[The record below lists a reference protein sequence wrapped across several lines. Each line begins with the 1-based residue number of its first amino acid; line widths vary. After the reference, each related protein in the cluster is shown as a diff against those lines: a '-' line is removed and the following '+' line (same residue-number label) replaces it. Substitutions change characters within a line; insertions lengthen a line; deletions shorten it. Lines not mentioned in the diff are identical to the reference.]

1 MAENDGTNI
10 SSTAGLPL
18 QRIAIII
25 AGQLRSS
32 NLTWER
38 TVQKPRMFGPGDP
51 PTPAHTIKEWLF
63 KVLISQGFAIDVFMY
78 LSSDYERGQNQ
89 SDWNGDPETYRPAPG
104 DLRACDL
111 YADPGIFNTSSTH
124 HFYCLVER
132 EVQLLDPFVAN
143 NPIWHG
149 YSYKSPVMREQA
161 LQQLYGHYRANLVAK
176 QFALTQSFDY
186 TYKVRLRPDGAL
198 TQPFPVISRHLT
210 FVVPPH
216 LSQWCAGLTKVVYHS
231 KVFEPRQRWEDMF
244 NFGRVEEMDHLLD
257 RYMDLIADFALNK
270 PMGSQENYLRELMK
284 IKYKTCLA
292 DAPSIWHVPVRE
304 LQRCQGWFGCVS
316 AKPRPL
322 DLRFDWKELSGKV
335 DLEKSATDSD
345 GNSTHPRR

>member
-1 MAENDGTNI
+1 
-10 SSTAGLPL
+10 
-18 QRIAIII
+18 
-25 AGQLRSS
+25 
-32 NLTWER
+32 
-38 TVQKPRMFGPGDP
+38 MFGGGDP

-78 LSSDYERGQNQ
+78 ISSDYEQGQTQ

-104 DLRACDL
+104 DVRACEL
-111 YADPGIFNTSSTH
+111 YADPAIFNASSAH

-132 EVQLLDPFVAN
+132 EVRLLDPFVAN
-143 NPIWHG
+143 NPVWHG
-149 YSYKSPVMREQA
+149 YSYKTNVMREQA
-161 LQQLYGHYRANLVAK
+161 LQQLYGHYRANLAAK

-186 TYKVRLRPDGAL
+186 TYKIRLRPDGAL
-198 TQPFPVISRHLT
+198 TQPFPIIAQHLT
-210 FVVPPH
+210 FVVPPN
-216 LSQWCAGLTKVVYHS
+216 LKQWCQGLSKVVYHS

-244 NFGRVEEMDHLLD
+244 NFGRVEEMDSLLD
-257 RYMDLIADFALNK
+257 RYMDFIADFSLNNK

-322 DLRFDWKELSGKV
+322 DLRFYWKELSGKV
-335 DLEKSATDSD
+335 DLEKSVMADSNGNAT
-345 GNSTHPRR
+345 HLRR